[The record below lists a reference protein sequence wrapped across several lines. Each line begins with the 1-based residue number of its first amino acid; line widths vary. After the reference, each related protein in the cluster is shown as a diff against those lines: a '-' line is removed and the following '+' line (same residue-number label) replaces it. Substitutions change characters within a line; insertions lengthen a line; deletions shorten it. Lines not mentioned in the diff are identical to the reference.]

1 MHGSGTNH
9 HRDQHLLRLKRAL
22 GPRTPRFE
30 DAGLWRKG
38 ESRARRGMMVEKAE
52 WAADSTEEREE
63 GQRAG
68 LS

>member
-1 MHGSGTNH
+1 ME
-9 HRDQHLLRLKRAL
+9 A
-22 GPRTPRFE
+22 
-30 DAGLWRKG
+30 RKG

-68 LS
+68 LERCGARSGSRSITAKEAR